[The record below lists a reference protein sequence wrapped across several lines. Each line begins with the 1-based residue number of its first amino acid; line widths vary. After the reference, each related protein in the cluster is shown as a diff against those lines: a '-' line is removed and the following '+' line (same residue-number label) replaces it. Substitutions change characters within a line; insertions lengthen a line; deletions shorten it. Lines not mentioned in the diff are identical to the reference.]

1 MMKEVMHVACIED
14 KNAPI
19 LAREDIAKR
28 PFERIWHRWKELK
41 VK

>member
-1 MMKEVMHVACIED
+1 MKEVMHVACIED

>member
-19 LAREDIAKR
+19 LAREDLAKR
-28 PFERIWHRWKELK
+28 PFERLWHRWKELK